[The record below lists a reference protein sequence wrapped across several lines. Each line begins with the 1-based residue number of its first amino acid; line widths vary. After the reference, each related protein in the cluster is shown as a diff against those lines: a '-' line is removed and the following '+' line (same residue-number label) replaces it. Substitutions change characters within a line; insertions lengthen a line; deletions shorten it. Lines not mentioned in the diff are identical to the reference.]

1 MTLDFLDAA
10 FVDRWQASL
19 PTAIPAAPALAPG
32 APALAPVATIAA
44 PAAADDFVDRL
55 LAAARTE
62 WETLADEVVAARGRG
77 RRAVAIVACER
88 AAGCSTLTAGLVRV
102 LHERGREA
110 ITCRS
115 SAIPTTGATHD
126 KRIVLVDG
134 GIWFPPGRINRQRL
148 LVAASGCDAA
158 ILVIRSGRRPPAAWS
173 TCLEAIGVE
182 PLGEVV
188 SFVPTTAEGHS

>member
-19 PTAIPAAPALAPG
+19 LTAIPATPALAPG
-32 APALAPVATIAA
+32 APALPPVATIAA
-44 PAAADDFVDRL
+44 PAADDFVDRL

-62 WETLADEVVAARGRG
+62 WETLADEVIAARGRG

-102 LHERGREA
+102 LHDRGREA
-110 ITCRS
+110 IACRS
-115 SAIPTTGATHD
+115 GAIPTTGATHD

-134 GIWFPPGRINRQRL
+134 GVWFPPGRINRQRL
-148 LVAASGCDAA
+148 LVAASGCDAV
-158 ILVIRSGRRPPAAWS
+158 ILVVRSGRRPPAAWS

>member
-19 PTAIPAAPALAPG
+19 PTAIPAAPALAAV
-32 APALAPVATIAA
+32 APALPPTTTIAA
-44 PAAADDFVDRL
+44 PAADDFVDRL

-62 WETLADEVVAARGRG
+62 WEALADEVVAARGRG

-110 ITCRS
+110 IACRS
-115 SAIPTTGATHD
+115 GAIPTTGATHD

-188 SFVPTTAEGHS
+188 SFVPTTAAGQP

>member
-19 PTAIPAAPALAPG
+19 PTAIPAAPALAPV
-32 APALAPVATIAA
+32 APALPPATTIAS
-44 PAAADDFVDRL
+44 PAADDFVDRL

-110 ITCRS
+110 IACGS
-115 SAIPTTGATHD
+115 GAIPTTGATHD

-188 SFVPTTAEGHS
+188 SFVPTTAAGQP

>member
-10 FVDRWQASL
+10 FVDRWLASL

-44 PAAADDFVDRL
+44 PAAANDFVDRL

-110 ITCRS
+110 IACRS
-115 SAIPTTGATHD
+115 GAIPTTGATHD

-134 GIWFPPGRINRQRL
+134 GVWFPPGRINRQRL

-158 ILVIRSGRRPPAAWS
+158 ILVVRSGRRPPAAWS

>member
-19 PTAIPAAPALAPG
+19 PTAIPAAPALAPF
-32 APALAPVATIAA
+32 APALPPATTIAA
-44 PAAADDFVDRL
+44 PAADDFVDRL
-55 LAAARTE
+55 LTAARTE

-110 ITCRS
+110 IACG
-115 SAIPTTGATHD
+115 SATIPTTGATHD

-134 GIWFPPGRINRQRL
+134 GVWFPPGRINRQRL

-188 SFVPTTAEGHS
+188 SFVPTTAAGQP